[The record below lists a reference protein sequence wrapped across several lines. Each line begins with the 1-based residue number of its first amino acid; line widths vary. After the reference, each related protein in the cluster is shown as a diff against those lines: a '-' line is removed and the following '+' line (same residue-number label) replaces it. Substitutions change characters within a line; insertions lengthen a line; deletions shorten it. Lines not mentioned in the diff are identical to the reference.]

1 MTWYNLEA
9 MSRPIPVE
17 IVPSHVHLSE
27 VDHVALFGG
36 GHALTVTHT
45 LSQNGQF
52 AYEETVE
59 VFGRL
64 KRGLK
69 LRVLGPHRK
78 TSQVEIT
85 PTEAEYLGLEVPEV
99 KSGDLRQAA
108 PCRLRGPAGEVV
120 LEAAIIIPK
129 SHIHL
134 SDTEAKSLRLENGS
148 EVSVDIM
155 GDHPRTLDS
164 VVVRVHPTYRARL
177 HIHADVARSEW
188 LSGVHHVRIR
198 ELHHV

>member
-1 MTWYNLEA
+1 

-27 VDHVALFGG
+27 ADHIALFGN
-36 GHALTVTHT
+36 GHVGTVAHA

-52 AYEETVE
+52 AYEESVE

-64 KRGLK
+64 KRGLE

-78 TSQVEIT
+78 QSQVEVT
-85 PTEAEYLGLEVPEV
+85 PTEADYLGLDVPEA
-99 KSGDLRQAA
+99 KSGDLRLAA
-108 PCRLRGPAGEVV
+108 PCRLKGPAGEIM
-120 LEAAIIIPK
+120 LEAAVIVPR
-129 SHIHL
+129 SHVHL
-134 SDTEAKSLRLENGS
+134 SDNEAKSLRLNNGV

-155 GDHPRTLDS
+155 GDHPRTIEH
-164 VVVRVHPTYRARL
+164 VIVRVHPTYRARL
-177 HIHADVARSEW
+177 HIHPDIARGEW

-198 ELHHV
+198 ELQHV